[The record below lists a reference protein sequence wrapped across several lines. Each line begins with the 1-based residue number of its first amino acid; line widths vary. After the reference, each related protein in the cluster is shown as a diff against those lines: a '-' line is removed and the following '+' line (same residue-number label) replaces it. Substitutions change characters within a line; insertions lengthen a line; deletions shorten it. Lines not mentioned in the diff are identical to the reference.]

1 MVLVV
6 FGYGGGVRVKLV
18 KRVFGLD
25 RVILGMKLVLLG
37 TPVIGWAFATMEI
50 QENFVILKN
59 DTEICHQI
67 KFA

>member
-37 TPVIGWAFATMEI
+37 TPVIG
-50 QENFVILKN
+50 
-59 DTEICHQI
+59 
-67 KFA
+67 